1 MHPALFV
8 LLSVVLAGAG
18 IWAMACSS
26 GRTRGFASAGFV
38 LQLLAWGVGIVAALV
53 PDWPWWSVLVALSL
67 SGLIRVDWVQGWLL
81 LFALSFGVFSLEP
94 ALHLP
99 VRIEKLIWIASALAV
114 VPAVVSV
121 LWHRLRGIPFAKAA
135 EAPAAPAA
143 TPAAPDP
150 VLDSDDAQNG
160 ADKYTRE

>member
-1 MHPALFV
+1 M
-8 LLSVVLAGAG
+8 LAGAG

-26 GRTRGFASAGFV
+26 GRTRGFGGAGLV
-38 LQLLAWGVGIVAALV
+38 LQLLAWGVGFVAALV
-53 PDWPWWSVLVALSL
+53 PDWPWWSVLVAISL
-67 SGLIRVDWVQGWLL
+67 SVLIRVDWVQGWLL
-81 LFALSFGVFSLEP
+81 LFVVSFGIFCLEP

-121 LWHRLRGIPFAKAA
+121 LWHRFRGIPFAQTAESPAA
-135 EAPAAPAA
+135 PAPAAPSV
-143 TPAAPDP
+143 APDP
-150 VLDSDDAQNG
+150 VLDSNDAQNG